1 MSKHDQHQE
10 ARTALESGVAA
21 VEKIIRDRDVETQI
35 AQLRLGRLLGLIE
48 RDRLVREWFEA
59 FNGDSLGPSE
69 WFKLEVLL
77 ESPPQ
82 SRDGTSAH
90 DDGCEADWG
99 PEGQESPCRC
109 AERAQGEPSDAQ
121 VEAAAQAMF
130 EPDGPGGEYTWAEM
144 VAEDPSRADIWR
156 EDARKVLR
164 AAGGAR

>member
-99 PEGQESPCRC
+99 SEGQESPCRC
-109 AERAQGEPSDAQ
+109 AEWAQGEPSDARAKVIDALVMTRLSDFAGTDMGVIEQ
-121 VEAAAQAMF
+121 AA
-130 EPDGPGGEYTWAEM
+130 
-144 VAEDPSRADIWR
+144 
-156 EDARKVLR
+156 DAVLAALR
-164 AAGGAR
+164 AAGVVAQEGESRG

>member
-99 PEGQESPCRC
+99 SEGQESPCRC

-121 VEAAAQAMF
+121 VEAVK
-130 EPDGPGGEYTWAEM
+130 DGVSRLAGMQLMRRYSSFG
-144 VAEDPSRADIWR
+144 DPWW
-156 EDARKVLR
+156 DALYNGIARVSLR
-164 AAGGAR
+164 VTGGAR